1 MNCRFC
7 NSKINNSFLDL
18 GHAPP
23 SNSYLCKESLCK
35 SELYFPLKVGVC
47 TNCWL
52 VQTEDF
58 INEEELFTKDYA
70 YLSSVS
76 KTWLNHCESFVNKI
90 IEELNLSSKS
100 LVLEVAANDG
110 YLLQYFKNKS
120 IPCIGVEPTA
130 YAANIAKGKGLEI
143 LNEFFTFKNATKFI
157 ERFRKV
163 DLVIGNN
170 VFAHVPDIKDFTLAL
185 KKIINKNGVI
195 SLEFPHL
202 MKLIEK
208 KQFDTI
214 YHEHFSYLSFT
225 SVNNIFNELGLRIFN
240 VEELKTHGGSLRI
253 YGCLKE
259 GLHNEQN
266 SVQRIIKKEN
276 KFGIKNIDTYKKFQ
290 GEANLIKNNLIELLI
305 KLKKMNKTVM
315 AYGAAAKGNT
325 LLNYAGIKKD
335 LVSYIFDKAES
346 KQNKYL
352 PGSHIKILNPKEIY
366 EKKPDYLLILPWNIS
381 NEIINSLKKLRRD
394 GTKFIIAVPEIK
406 IIE

>member
-1 MNCRFC
+1 MYCRFC

-23 SNSYLCKESLCK
+23 SNSYLCKESLSK
-35 SELYFPLKVGVC
+35 SESFLPLKVGVC

-76 KTWLNHCESFVNKI
+76 QTWLNHCESFVKKI
-90 IEELNLSSKS
+90 VEELNLSSKS
-100 LVLEVAANDG
+100 FVLEVAANDG
-110 YLLQYFKNKS
+110 YLLQYFKNKN
-120 IPCIGVEPTA
+120 IPCIGVEPTE
-130 YAANIAKGKGLEI
+130 YAANIAKKKGLKI
-143 LNEFFTFKNATKFI
+143 LNEFFTLKNATKFKK
-157 ERFRKV
+157 RFRKV

-170 VFAHVPDIKDFTLAL
+170 VYAHVPDIKDFTLAL
-185 KKIINKNGVI
+185 KEIINKNGVI

-225 SVNNIFNELGLRIFN
+225 SVNNIFNDLGLRIFN

-259 GLHNEQN
+259 SSHIEQN
-266 SVQRIIKKEN
+266 SVNKIIKKEN
-276 KFGIKNIDTYKKFQ
+276 KFGITNIDTYKKFQ
-290 GEANLIKNNLIELLI
+290 EEANLIKNNLIELLI

-335 LVSYIFDKAES
+335 LVSYVFDKATS

-381 NEIINSLKKLRRD
+381 NEIITSLNKLKKG